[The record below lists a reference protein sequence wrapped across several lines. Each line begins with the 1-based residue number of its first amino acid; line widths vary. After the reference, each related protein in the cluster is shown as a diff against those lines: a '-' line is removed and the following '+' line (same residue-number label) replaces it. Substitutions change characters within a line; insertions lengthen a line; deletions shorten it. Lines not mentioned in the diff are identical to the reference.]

1 MLLVRH
7 SIPEATWSDFWL
19 DKLNE
24 NFYHQSAP
32 YRYWFQHGKR
42 NWIRQKP
49 RLLDMKFDRALL
61 SIKSSTRFKW
71 AITFDARCLREKPP
85 EKIDGYSHEKERSL
99 GIEKKM
105 IIVYTIIM
113 TMIPVIVKKKNSHN
127 IIFFSLMPNN
137 YYLLSPSFYLLFF
150 FKLLVVSRFL

>member
-7 SIPEATWSDFWL
+7 SIPEATWSDFWIS
-19 DKLNE
+19 KLNE
-24 NFYHQSAP
+24 SFYHQSAP
-32 YRYWFQHGKR
+32 YRYSFQQGKR

-49 RLLDMKFDRALL
+49 RLLDMKFVRALL

-113 TMIPVIVKKKNSHN
+113 TMIPVIVEKKTSHN
-127 IIFFSLMPNN
+127 IFFSLMPNN

>member
-1 MLLVRH
+1 
-7 SIPEATWSDFWL
+7 
-19 DKLNE
+19 
-24 NFYHQSAP
+24 
-32 YRYWFQHGKR
+32 
-42 NWIRQKP
+42 
-49 RLLDMKFDRALL
+49 MKFDRALL

-113 TMIPVIVKKKNSHN
+113 TMIPVIVEKKTSHN
-127 IIFFSLMPNN
+127 IFFSLMPNN

>member
-32 YRYWFQHGKR
+32 YRYWFQHDKR

-113 TMIPVIVKKKNSHN
+113 TMIPVIVKKKTSHN
-127 IIFFSLMPNN
+127 IFFSLMPNN
-137 YYLLSPSFYLLFF
+137 NYLLSPSFYLLLF

>member
-113 TMIPVIVKKKNSHN
+113 TMIPVIVKKKTSHN
-127 IIFFSLMPNN
+127 IFFSLMPNN
-137 YYLLSPSFYLLFF
+137 NYLLSPSFYLLLF